1 MPEFGL
7 QNGKMGGAVTTKKPN
22 PKVELNSFFY
32 FSCKLY

>member
-7 QNGKMGGAVTTKKPN
+7 QNGKIGAMTTKKPN
-22 PKVELNSFFY
+22 PKIELNSFFY